1 MPNAASAP
9 ASWNTKYLPLTELSS
24 AAAVN
29 NQGLRH
35 GCVRCLLSDSV
46 LFRVAVVVACYGW
59 FGADS
64 VRQMGSTHVGRAV
77 GRDPCLA
84 RRQRGA
90 PVCPPGNLAV
100 ARMVLG
106 HRSGPL
112 PSPLTDVRAFSG
124 EALHKLLPC
133 AYVPA
138 GSSSRG
144 GWCEPSP
151 GLAPPWPP
159 LRLKLPGY
167 SAGFSKTTP
176 FIPPGRTAVP
186 GIGKRGP
193 LLICAGRKVTAG
205 DACVLEAVSG
215 ASEAVA
221 LGSEI
226 LLGPPGPEGSP
237 IRHQLLLADPL
248 RLCTLQASLTTTP
261 IPNVVSGHTPFPC
274 LLPSS
279 LTSCFSVH
287 CPAGSGPLGTP
298 LFPHC
303 PILR

>member
-1 MPNAASAP
+1 MLAP
-9 ASWNTKYLPLTELSS
+9 EDGRVGTPPGFPVRSS
-24 AAAVN
+24 
-29 NQGLRH
+29 H
-35 GCVRCLLSDSV
+35 PET
-46 LFRVAVVVACYGW
+46 W
-59 FGADS
+59 
-64 VRQMGSTHVGRAV
+64 
-77 GRDPCLA
+77 PCLPHA
-84 RRQRGA
+84 QEETQGDETILDLCGRS
-90 PVCPPGNLAV
+90 L
-100 ARMVLG
+100 MG
-106 HRSGPL
+106 HK
-112 PSPLTDVRAFSG
+112 FSG
-124 EALHKLLPC
+124 SLSFLP
-133 AYVPA
+133 
-138 GSSSRG
+138 
-144 GWCEPSP
+144 CEPSP